1 MAEAQAPSLFNPPL
15 VTLLPDFLPT
25 AIYPLPSE
33 VGRVEVSD
41 VCVGYTTMEGTLIN
55 SKFVSYGVTVE
66 MTLHTF
72 NARKERLG
80 MWRRRVF
87 FFETATKQVSG
98 NIAYS
103 CRPIVMCHHHHPAHY
118 VIGALRCIGRF

>member
-80 MWRRRVF
+80 ANLLCKLPKWRF
-87 FFETATKQVSG
+87 WNFGFSF
-98 NIAYS
+98 
-103 CRPIVMCHHHHPAHY
+103 P
-118 VIGALRCIGRF
+118 LF